1 MARILITGSS
11 DGLGLLAGQQLIAQ
25 GHAVTLHARSAAR
38 AADARRA
45 APRAQ
50 AVVIGDV
57 GTLEAMRS
65 VAAQVNE
72 LGRFD
77 AVIHNVGMGY
87 GEPRRVQTS
96 DGFSQVFAVNV
107 LAPYL
112 LTALIAPRPARLVY
126 LSSGLHRRGNPDL
139 ADAQWRDRPWDG
151 AQAYADSKLYDVLLA
166 FGVARHWREV
176 LSNAIEPGWVPTKMG
191 GPSAPDDLTL
201 GARTQA
207 WLAIGEDPATN
218 VTGQYFYHQQPRPVH
233 PAARRPELQ
242 DALLEYCARLS
253 GASLS

>member
-1 MARILITGSS
+1 MARVFVTGSS
-11 DGLGLLAGQQLIAQ
+11 DGLGRLAGQRLIEK

-38 AADARRA
+38 AQDARRTTPEA
-45 APRAQ
+45 A

-57 GTLEAMRS
+57 ATLEGIRS
-65 VAAQVNE
+65 VAEQVND

-87 GEPRRVQTS
+87 GEPRRVQTA
-96 DGFSQVFAVNV
+96 DGITQLFAVNV

-112 LTALIAPRPARLVY
+112 LTALIAPHPARLVY

-139 ADAQWRDRPWDG
+139 SDAQWNERPWDG
-151 AQAYADSKLYDVLLA
+151 GQAYSDTKLYDVLLA
-166 FGVARHWREV
+166 FAVARRWPEV

-201 GARTQA
+201 GAITQG
-207 WLAIGEDPATN
+207 WLAVSDDPAAR
-218 VTGQYFYHQQPRPVH
+218 VTGQYFYHQQLRQVH
-233 PAARRPELQ
+233 PAARRSELQ
-242 DALLEYCARLS
+242 DALLDYCGRLS
-253 GASLS
+253 GTPLD